1 MWIKPEEL
9 IFLHDKAK
17 VDWNVKKTS
26 PKTSVVCI
34 ASNHSDYRTR
44 EDSRGG
50 KKHRR
55 QHLRV
60 CKSTKLLVLHVKVP
74 IINVEEERS

>member
-1 MWIKPEEL
+1 MTRQ
-9 IFLHDKAK
+9 K

-55 QHLRV
+55 QHLTCV
-60 CKSTKLLVLHVKVP
+60 QVHKTVGASCKSP
-74 IINVEEERS
+74 YY

>member
-1 MWIKPEEL
+1 MTRQ
-9 IFLHDKAK
+9 K

-34 ASNHSDYRTR
+34 ASNHSDYRT
-44 EDSRGG
+44 SRGG

>member
-1 MWIKPEEL
+1 MTRQ
-9 IFLHDKAK
+9 K

-34 ASNHSDYRTR
+34 ASNHYDYRTR